1 MYMLRLTP
9 SHISKA
15 IQFASRTFVK
25 AEPTSVALK
34 FTTCDFT
41 TAFQDVMK
49 KCIESGYSFAHMEN
63 GEIVAQSLTV
73 PYDIFT
79 SANYGYTRET
89 QPMFD
94 LFSELEAY
102 TPERKCLVVFAL
114 SSEVERKGYAASL
127 LHRTIE
133 EARCSGFKQIIA
145 DCTNFKSQKLFEKY
159 GFQTVVRVQ
168 YDSYRYGVLTP
179 FKSIKCTNDVQR
191 MVLEL

>member
-1 MYMLRLTP
+1 MLRLTQSFIP
-9 SHISKA
+9 KA
-15 IQFASRTFVK
+15 IQFTSRTFVK
-25 AEPTSVALK
+25 AEPTSVALR

-49 KCIESGYSFAHMEN
+49 KCIDSGYSFAHMEN

-73 PYDIFT
+73 PYDIFMA
-79 SANYGYTRET
+79 ANYGYTRET

-94 LFSELEAY
+94 LFAKLEVY
-102 TPERKCLVVFAL
+102 EPKERCLVVFAL

-127 LHRTIE
+127 LRRTIE
-133 EARCSGFKQIIA
+133 EARRDGFGEIIA